1 MSKGAQQGDTKLK
14 HKKEGENR
22 REEEKQEKR
31 TGHRSSYID
40 TKIT

>member
-1 MSKGAQQGDTKLK
+1 MPKGAQQGDTKLK

-22 REEEKQEKR
+22 REEKQEKR

-40 TKIT
+40 T